1 MYIATHSTDKL
12 SKIGA
17 KIKPQVL
24 HQGDR
29 MLK

>member
-1 MYIATHSTDKL
+1 MYLATHNTDKL

-17 KIKPQVL
+17 KIKSQVL

-29 MLK
+29 ILK